1 MCFKSLVASLKRIM
15 KTMSLCGKP
24 RREERARKYLLS
36 YASSAKNTDTK
47 RGGKKTAT
55 GAKRG
60 KKAHSETSAGKQETR
75 AKRRKTAQPEPSA

>member
-1 MCFKSLVASLKRIM
+1 M

-47 RGGKKTAT
+47 RRGSQAREKSPFGDKRGKTRNPSQAQENSAT

-60 KKAHSETSAGKQETR
+60 KTKMT
-75 AKRRKTAQPEPSA
+75 

>member
-1 MCFKSLVASLKRIM
+1 M

-36 YASSAKNTDTK
+36 YASSAKNNGHYNA
-47 RGGKKTAT
+47 GGEKSAT

-60 KKAHSETSAGKQETR
+60 KNSPFGDKRGKTRNPSQAQENNATG
-75 AKRRKTAQPEPSA
+75 AKRGKTKMT